1 MDIPVSIDILQA
13 MVKVYAF
20 VAIMRAMMQYL
31 DVDFNVPISQVIHR
45 LTVMPINLLR
55 IVVPRIRGSDIG
67 SPLVLALLV
76 TALERFIAFS
86 AADLEWNIIALLFL
100 SAAKVLDYALT
111 IMICAV
117 LIRIIMSWVVRRVTV
132 FSRLIYSATEP
143 VLAPARRFV
152 PSIGG
157 LDFSPILVLLSIEI
171 IDWIGVGILET
182 IGYSFLG
189 N

>member
-1 MDIPVSIDILQA
+1 MESPVSIDILQA
-13 MVKVYAF
+13 MVKAYAF
-20 VAIMRAMMQYL
+20 VAIMRALMQYL
-31 DVDFNVPISQVIHR
+31 DVDFNVPISQVIHK
-45 LTVMPINLLR
+45 LTVIPINLLR
-55 IVVPRIRGSDIG
+55 IVVPRIGGSDIG

-76 TALERFIAFS
+76 TALERSIAFS
-86 AADLEWNIIALLFL
+86 AAEVEWNIFALLFL

-152 PSIGG
+152 PNFGG
-157 LDFSPILVLLSIEI
+157 LDFSPILVLLSFEL
-171 IDWIGVGILET
+171 IDWVGVGLLET
-182 IGYSFLG
+182 IGYNFLG